1 MTRRGRPPLLP
12 EDRKPRTS
20 GPSGQH
26 RRIEGDELLDQRRR
40 IVADLPGELGI
51 DVKAA
56 LPVGMAAIIAAR
68 LGQRRKMIGQCWR
81 GERRYRAGARIF

>member
-1 MTRRGRPPLLP
+1 MTRRGRPPLAP

-26 RRIEGDELLDQRRR
+26 RRIEGDELIGQRRR
-40 IVADLPGELGI
+40 ILSDLPDPLGI
-51 DVKAA
+51 DVEAA

-68 LGQRRKMIGQCWR
+68 LGQRQKMIGQCWR
-81 GERRYRAGARIF
+81 GERRYRAGVRIF